1 MHKFFDYLEPDL
13 PITVIR
19 DLLGY
24 IRRFTA
30 LFSGGVPVEGAMAG
44 VGFCATEQ
52 DAGAIRVHWVQVG
65 RQRIPLDATV

>member
-1 MHKFFDYLEPDL
+1 MHKFFDYLVPEL
-13 PITVIR
+13 PVTAIR

-24 IRRFTA
+24 IR
-30 LFSGGVPVEGAMAG
+30 G

-52 DAGAIRVHWVQVG
+52 DPGSVRVHWVQVG